1 MQSLAYQQSNNNL
14 QRAVRFESHIKTT
27 QVDDHANLCSAVR
40 CWANEM
46 GGQLFVAM
54 IVADAW
60 REMSGEGIEISAEP
74 LVWRTKLFRWLDNR
88 NNSPDARAN
97 IVRLRPAIL
106 GQMPDVIKRRFGYEA
121 EPTEAELVAA
131 AIKECSEAHQA
142 KLLGSPVHKLEK
154 EVREAAESVLR
165 FLPADSLGVVLNS
178 LMAMIPQVM

>member
-1 MQSLAYQQSNNNL
+1 M
-14 QRAVRFESHIKTT
+14 
-27 QVDDHANLCSAVR
+27 SA
-40 CWANEM
+40 
-46 GGQLFVAM
+46 G
-54 IVADAW
+54 
-60 REMSGEGIEISAEP
+60 
-74 LVWRTKLFRWLDNR
+74 NR

-142 KLLGSPVHKLEK
+142 KLLGSPVQKLEK

-178 LMAMIPQVM
+178 LMAMIPQMM